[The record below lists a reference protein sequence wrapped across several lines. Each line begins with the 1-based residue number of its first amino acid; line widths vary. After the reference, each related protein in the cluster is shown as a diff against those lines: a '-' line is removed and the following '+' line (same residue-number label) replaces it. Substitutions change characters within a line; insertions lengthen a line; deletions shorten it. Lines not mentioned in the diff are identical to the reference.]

1 MDVDLPGDGRIG
13 VSSWAAHAA
22 DGGRGSAGVPRAR
35 AVFKR
40 EFRAVSC
47 ECAGQ
52 LLFDGGDQLHDRNV
66 RDSVEIDSGFDSR
79 EILADRNADRLVS
92 TDFIFS
98 GCGAESHGAT
108 VVRVQRLRAA
118 ADLPWQARPG

>member
-22 DGGRGSAGVPRAR
+22 DGGRGSAGVPSAW
-35 AVFKR
+35 AVFGR
-40 EFRAVSC
+40 EFRAVPC

-79 EILADRNADRLVS
+79 EILADRNAFRPLDS
-92 TDFIFS
+92 DFIFS
-98 GCGAESHGAT
+98 RCGAENHGALA
-108 VVRVQRLRAA
+108 VRVHRFRAA
-118 ADLPWQARPG
+118 ADLSWQA